1 MTSYHRLPLRPSSVP
16 VVRELI
22 REGLLLPSEALGAP
36 QGHQVY
42 HLSLPPVPLSDVMM
56 RVGDRI
62 LRTEFR
68 VLPSAEYRALLAS
81 APEFEQYDD
90 LETLAQRLTDPAT
103 DLRLLAL
110 DLEGM
115 VAAGL
120 QTDDLPQLLS
130 PSNLFDALWIPE
142 ATHIVSSP
150 TGTWSL
156 LLGFMVRAGAD
167 VVLYRRYTMRVT
179 PGVRTVATVQTE
191 HGRVY
196 RFPSRLPDHLLTLRR
211 QLSLSAGLLLDQVVL
226 AVTVQDCEEALH
238 FALRHASEATLTSLF
253 LRDGPA
259 LPSQELAVRCLPV
272 WMGVYLGAAGLPCRF
287 PDNR

>member
-1 MTSYHRLPLRPSSVP
+1 MTRYHRLPLRPSSVP

-36 QGHQVY
+36 QGHQAY
-42 HLSLPPVPLSDVMM
+42 HLSLPPVPLSDGLL

-62 LRTEFR
+62 LRTELR
-68 VLPSAEYRALLAS
+68 VLPSAEYRALVTS

-103 DLRLLAL
+103 DLGLLAL
-110 DLEGM
+110 DLEGV

-120 QTDDLPQLLS
+120 QSDDLPQLLS
-130 PSNLFDALWIPE
+130 PSNLFDARWIPE
-142 ATHIVSSP
+142 ATHLVSSP
-150 TGTWSL
+150 SGTWGL

-167 VVLYRRYTMRVT
+167 VVLYRRYAMRVT
-179 PGVRTVATVQTE
+179 PGIRTVATMQTE

-196 RFPSRLPDHLLTLRR
+196 RFPSRLPDHLLTLRG
-211 QLSLSAGLLLDQVVL
+211 QLSLSAGLLLDRLVL

-238 FALRHASEATLTSLF
+238 FVLRHASEATVTPLF
-253 LRDGPA
+253 LHDGPA
-259 LPSQELAVRCLPV
+259 IPSQELAVRCLPL
-272 WMGVYLGAAGLPCRF
+272 WMSLYLGAAGLPCRL
-287 PDNR
+287 PDGR